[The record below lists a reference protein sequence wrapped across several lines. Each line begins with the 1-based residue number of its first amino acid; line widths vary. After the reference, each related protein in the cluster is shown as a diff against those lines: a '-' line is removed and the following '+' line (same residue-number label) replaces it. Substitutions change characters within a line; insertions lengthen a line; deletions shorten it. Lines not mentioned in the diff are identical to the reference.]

1 MNLTKLYIREIYL
14 KQFCEEIENNLQL
27 SEDNSNADLQSLLKT
42 ANDIIFPRFGISPS
56 DRYKYFIAG
65 SARLHLYPELSS
77 ILNDKIGDLDIVV
90 PGEEEWKHLE
100 NYLIDNDI
108 PYNKEDLKKGI
119 YRPEEDDR
127 IEAFKK
133 WDPSKT
139 DPSKFKDTDF
149 SSTET
154 ILKTSNR
161 KPVNGYY
168 FMTLYDIV
176 DYKMKLNRKKEEAV
190 TDLLIQYI
198 GANGEEEKQNIKQ
211 KILNLFAGDKL
222 AANSFLAPSLARQ
235 IK

>member
-27 SEDNSNADLQSLLKT
+27 SEDNSNADLQSLLEK

-190 TDLLIQYI
+190 TELLIQYI
-198 GANGEEEKQNIKQ
+198 GANGEEEKQTIKQ
-211 KILNLFAGDKL
+211 KILNLFAGDVTS
-222 AANSFLAPSLARQ
+222 ANSFLAPSLARQ

>member
-1 MNLTKLYIREIYL
+1 MNMNLTKLYIREIYL

-27 SEDNSNADLQSLLKT
+27 SEDNSNADLQSLLEK
-42 ANDIIFPRFGISPS
+42 ANDIIFPRFGISSS

-90 PGEEEWKHLE
+90 PGEEEWNHLE

-149 SSTET
+149 KYSIFS
-154 ILKTSNR
+154 
-161 KPVNGYY
+161 V
-168 FMTLYDIV
+168 
-176 DYKMKLNRKKEEAV
+176 
-190 TDLLIQYI
+190 
-198 GANGEEEKQNIKQ
+198 
-211 KILNLFAGDKL
+211 
-222 AANSFLAPSLARQ
+222 
-235 IK
+235 